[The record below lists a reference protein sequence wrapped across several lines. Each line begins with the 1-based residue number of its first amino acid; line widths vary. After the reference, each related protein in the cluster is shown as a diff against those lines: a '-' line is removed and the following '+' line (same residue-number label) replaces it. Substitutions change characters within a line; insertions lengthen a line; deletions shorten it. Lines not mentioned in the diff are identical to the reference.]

1 MSNLSQHIKL
11 EGDKTIWT
19 IVFSLLTISVLV
31 VYSVEGLSA
40 TTSHVRNIFI
50 GLVSMYMVHKLKF
63 KYFSKLSVVAVL
75 MSVILLIVV
84 LLIGIEINGAK
95 RWIFLAGLSFQPSDL
110 AKISILVLMCRQ
122 ISKYRDYL
130 HDWKGFIWYLFG
142 PLVLICLL
150 IYPSNFSTSALVFLN
165 GFFLMIFAKIHY
177 KFLLSIVAVG
187 LCVVG
192 ITYLGGKYIP
202 SFQKSFTRSVTWV
215 SRIDA
220 FLSANSEN
228 HLKDENRQQNEAK
241 IAIKNGG
248 LFGEGPGK
256 GVQQHFVYAG
266 ESDFVYVLTI
276 EQYGIIFGGLLPMFL
291 YLLFFYRSIVI
302 SRNISSVF
310 GSLTIASLSFA
321 FILQA
326 AVNMAVNVGLIP
338 VTGQTLPLIS
348 KGGTSIIFTCIAIGI
363 ILSISK
369 NTEDRDYEKA

>member
-1 MSNLSQHIKL
+1 MSNLLQYIKL

-19 IVFSLLTISVLV
+19 IVFVLLTVSVLV

-40 TTSHVRNIFI
+40 TISHIRNIFI
-50 GLVSMYMVHKLKF
+50 GLASMYMVHKLKF

-84 LLIGIEINGAK
+84 LLIGIEINGAR

-110 AKISILVLMCRQ
+110 AKLSILVFMSRQ
-122 ISKYRDYL
+122 VSKYRDYL

-142 PLVLICLL
+142 PLVIICLL
-150 IYPSNFSTSALVFLN
+150 ILPSNFSTSALVFVN
-165 GFFLMIFAKIHY
+165 GLFLMIFARVHY
-177 KFLLSIVAVG
+177 KFLLSI
-187 LCVVG
+187 LG
-192 ITYLGGKYIP
+192 IGIFMMGIVYLGGKYRP
-202 SFQKSFTRSVTWV
+202 LFQKAVPRSVTWV
-215 SRIDA
+215 SRIDS
-220 FLSANSEN
+220 FISPSVN
-228 HLKDENRQQNEAK
+228 HLKAEGHQGNEAS

-248 LFGEGPGK
+248 LFGKGPGK
-256 GVQQHFVYAG
+256 TVQKHFLYAGSSDYVYA
-266 ESDFVYVLTI
+266 LTV
-276 EQYGIIFGGLLPMFL
+276 EQYGSIFGGLLPMFL
-291 YLLFFYRSIVI
+291 YLLFFYRSIII
-302 SRNISSVF
+302 SRRTSSVF

-326 AVNMAVNVGLIP
+326 AVNMAVNVKFFP
-338 VTGQTLPLIS
+338 PTGQTLPLIS